1 LIELPGEAVSN
12 KSLYHI
18 QEAIKLANRMIA
30 MADDAVKNCEDD
42 AALLVF
48 SIIRDSA
55 YKIRQTVTKEY
66 KGAEKEN
73 RP

>member
-1 LIELPGEAVSN
+1 MSN

-55 YKIRQTVTKEY
+55 YNIRRTITREY

-73 RP
+73 RH

>member
-1 LIELPGEAVSN
+1 MN
-12 KSLYHI
+12 KKSLYHI
-18 QEAIKLANRMIA
+18 QAAIKLADRMIA

-55 YKIRQTVTKEY
+55 YKIRWTVKREY
-66 KGAEKEN
+66 KGAEK
-73 RP
+73 